1 MFLLSQA
8 APGAS
13 HAGLTGQLKQ
23 APLTESR
30 ALHSLLQCCQQ
41 SGTLLTSLS
50 GLQVGMECS
59 KYGGVQSVLI
69 FEVLEPGF
77 NPEEAVRIFVRF
89 GRIEDATKALV
100 DLGGRFFGGRTVSAC
115 FFDEDKFNRQDLAP
129 KPNE

>member
-1 MFLLSQA
+1 M
-8 APGAS
+8 P
-13 HAGLTGQLKQ
+13 
-23 APLTESR
+23 
-30 ALHSLLQCCQQ
+30 
-41 SGTLLTSLS
+41 TSLS
-50 GLQVGMECS
+50 DLQVGMECS

-77 NPEEAVRIFVRF
+77 NSEEAVRIFVRF

-115 FFDEDKFNRQDLAP
+115 FFDEDRFNRQDLAP